1 MISKLR
7 IYITENKIPYKNL
20 AIEEY
25 LTLHTEPGECILF
38 LWQNR
43 HTVVIGK
50 NQNCWKECKVNYL
63 EEDGGYLVRRLSGGG
78 AVFHDLGNLN
88 FTFCVRREDYDVAR
102 QLQVII
108 EAVRLLGMK
117 AEKTG
122 RNDITVDGKKI
133 SGNAFYE
140 SGGFCYHHGTLL
152 VDVNKEDMSKY
163 LNVSKS
169 KLQSKGVTSVRSR
182 VANLTELNPD
192 VTVPLLQEKLR
203 EAFGTVYGAEV
214 ETLSED
220 RLDWDAIEKAER
232 RFSSWEWKYGQK
244 IPFQYSMERRFEW
257 GDIELQFDVDQGI
270 VKSANAFSDGMEQAL
285 VAAIPEALQGC
296 CYSEESLANAL
307 GRLEAQTETEQAMK
321 KDICG
326 LIRECI

>member
-25 LTLHTEPGECILF
+25 LTLHTELGECILF

-122 RNDITVDGKKI
+122 RNDITVDGKKF